1 VGRAAL
7 RSTELCYALTMV
19 NGNAA
24 AAVGEVID
32 GLGAKVR
39 EVRQQKGLS
48 LQRLAER
55 AGVSAAAIYRIEQGN
70 MIPTITTLMKLAVAL
85 NRPVSYFVN
94 EFVADKPVVLIQ
106 SSARHPVATSKQGLD
121 LQGITGPYG
130 QFLLAGAVAVVE
142 PGADSGSDPMVHP
155 GEELV
160 HLLDGRLE
168 FTIDDEVY
176 ALTPGDSLHFR
187 TDRPHLWRNPD
198 ARKSAQAV
206 WMAFRTR

>member
-1 VGRAAL
+1 
-7 RSTELCYALTMV
+7 MV
-19 NGNAA
+19 DGKTD
-24 AAVGEVID
+24 AAVGAVID

-48 LQRLAER
+48 LQRLADR

-70 MIPTITTLMKLAVAL
+70 MVPTITTLMKLAVAL
-85 NRPVSYFVN
+85 NRPVSFFVN
-94 EFVADKPVVLIQ
+94 EYVADKPVVHTIASGRQ
-106 SSARHPVATSKQGLD
+106 PVATSKRGLE

-130 QFLLAGAVAVVE
+130 QFLLAGAIAVID
-142 PGADSGSDPMVHP
+142 PGAESGPEPMVHP

-168 FTIDDEVY
+168 FTVDDEKY
-176 ALTPGDSLHFR
+176 SLDPGDSLHFR
-187 TDRPHLWRNPD
+187 TDRPHQWRNPD
-198 ARKSAQAV
+198 ARTSARAV

>member
-1 VGRAAL
+1 
-7 RSTELCYALTMV
+7 MV
-19 NGNAA
+19 NGKAA

-32 GLGAKVR
+32 GLGTKVR

-70 MIPTITTLMKLAVAL
+70 MIPTITTLMKLAMAL
-85 NRPVSYFVN
+85 NRPVSFFVN
-94 EFVADKPVVLIQ
+94 EYVADKPVVHTQ
-106 SSARHPVATSKQGLD
+106 ASARQPVATSKQGLE

-130 QFLLAGAVAVVE
+130 QFLLAGAIAVVDA
-142 PGADSGSDPMVHP
+142 GADSGPEPMVHP

-160 HLLDGRLE
+160 HLLAGRLE
-168 FTIDDEVY
+168 FTVDDEEFP
-176 ALTPGDSLHFR
+176 LQPGDSLHFR
-187 TDRPHLWRNPD
+187 TDRPHQWRNPD
-198 ARKSAQAV
+198 PHRDAQAL

>member
-1 VGRAAL
+1 
-7 RSTELCYALTMV
+7 MV

-94 EFVADKPVVLIQ
+94 EFVADKPVVLI
-106 SSARHPVATSKQGLD
+106 SAAERHPVATSKQGLD

-142 PGADSGSDPMVHP
+142 PGASSGPEPMVHP

-160 HLLDGRLE
+160 HLLEGRLE
-168 FTIDDEVY
+168 FTVDDEIY
-176 ALTPGDSLHFR
+176 SLNPGDSLHFR